1 MKLLQCILEL
11 LSMARISYFRK
22 NRLHTKIWHYI
33 ISDGSLESL
42 LQRKGG
48 ITYINR
54 LPTALEIFFYLR
66 SEKVEKCRVFMMKP
80 SALQR

>member
-33 ISDGSLESL
+33 ISDGSVESL

-48 ITYINR
+48 ITYMNR
-54 LPTALEIFFYLR
+54 LPTALAIFFTFAAKRWRNVEYL
-66 SEKVEKCRVFMMKP
+66 
-80 SALQR
+80 